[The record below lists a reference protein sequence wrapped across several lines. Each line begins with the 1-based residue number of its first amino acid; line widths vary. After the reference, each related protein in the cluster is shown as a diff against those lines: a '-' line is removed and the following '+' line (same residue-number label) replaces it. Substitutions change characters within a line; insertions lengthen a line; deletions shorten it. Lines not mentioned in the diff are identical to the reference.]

1 MKKFMCTAAVVAF
14 SLYATAQE
22 QADSA
27 KVNNLSLPNAEL
39 LLLPN
44 VELNEVNVLG
54 TWAQKNDPI
63 AQINLTQ
70 KDIEA
75 LNTGRDLPYVLQDI
89 AGVVSFSDAGN
100 GVGYTN
106 MRVRGSDITR
116 INVTVNGIPMNDAE
130 SHGVFWVNTP
140 DLISSTNA
148 IQLQKGVGTSTNG
161 SGAFG
166 ASLGLS
172 TLGAGEKGGRITLGA
187 GSYGTQRATMEAS
200 TGKSASGFW
209 MNTRISSITSDGYV
223 ERASSDLQSYYVSA
237 GFAGGG
243 HYVEAIRFGGG
254 ERTYQA
260 WYGVDSTTMYGGAW
274 DAAPRTN
281 AAGAIYDD
289 AWNVVGTYDDQVDN
303 YGQEHTQLHYRF
315 ANLFGG
321 TFAAALHHTAG
332 AGYYEEY
339 NQGSVLGLSFMDF
352 GLMPYYTAAGD
363 TISYGD
369 VVTRKWLDND
379 FYGATSSWTYDHGD
393 HRIQLGGGVHRYDG
407 GHFGRVIWANN
418 PNVSALAGNYYQGDA
433 RKDDAN
439 IYAKY
444 AFTQNRLLVY
454 ADAQYRYVN
463 HRSTGG
469 SATGSAYF
477 DRTFNFFNPKVGL
490 TYDLGK
496 NELFGLYA
504 GVGHREPNRTDLQY
518 AASADELDA
527 ERMLDVEL
535 NYRKAGDHW
544 AFDVNAYR
552 QQYQNQLV
560 LTGAIDAQGYPI
572 RENVGQS
579 FRQGLE
585 LTGAY
590 ELTSA
595 LSATAN
601 VALSQNENVNWVSD
615 PLSSFVDNTP
625 IAFSPGAVACARLT
639 YAKKGFEATLWNQY
653 VGKQYMSNEGK
664 DAHSLPAYHVINART
679 SYTWNCS
686 DVQRLIG
693 FVEFRNLGNT
703 SYAAN
708 GYMYLNVDTDTY
720 DAYYYAQATFNIMTG
735 LTFEF

>member
-1 MKKFMCTAAVVAF
+1 MKHVMSTAVAVAL

-27 KVNNLSLPNAEL
+27 KIDI

-44 VELNEVNVLG
+44 VELNEANVLG
-54 TWAQKNDPI
+54 TWAQKDDPI
-63 AQINLTQ
+63 AQINLTE
-70 KDIEA
+70 KAIEA
-75 LNTGRDLPYVLQDI
+75 LNTGRDLPYVLQDV

-140 DLISSTNA
+140 DLMSSTNA

-187 GSYGTQRATMEAS
+187 GSYGTQRATMEAG

-243 HYVEAIRFGGG
+243 HYVEAVRFGGG

-260 WYGVDSTTMYGGAW
+260 WYGVDSTTMYGP
-274 DAAPRTN
+274 DAYPQFN
-281 AAGAIYDD
+281 AAGALYDD
-289 AWNVVGTYDDQVDN
+289 AWSVIGTYDDQVDN
-303 YGQEHTQLHYRF
+303 YGQEHTQLHYRYS
-315 ANLFGG
+315 NLFGG

-339 NQGSVLGLSFMDF
+339 NQGFAFADF
-352 GLMPYYTAAGD
+352 GISNYVSAMD
-363 TISYGD
+363 TVTFGD
-369 VVTRKWLDND
+369 VVSRKWLDND
-379 FYGATSSWTYDHGD
+379 FYGATSSWTYENGD
-393 HRIQLGGGVHRYDG
+393 QRVQLGGGVHRYEG
-407 GHFGRVIWANN
+407 AHFGRVIWANN
-418 PNVSALAGNYYQGDA
+418 PNVSTIDGDYYTGDA
-433 RKDDAN
+433 IKDDAN

-444 AFTQNRLLVY
+444 ALTSNNLLVY

-463 HRSTGG
+463 HSSTGG
-469 SATGSAYF
+469 SATGPANF
-477 DRTFNFFNPKVGL
+477 DRTFNFFNPKVGM
-490 TYDLGK
+490 TYNLGG
-496 NELFGLYA
+496 NQILGAYA

-518 AASADELDA
+518 ADDANSLQA
-527 ERMLDVEL
+527 ERMLDMEF
-535 NYRKAGDHW
+535 NFRNSGEKW

-579 FRQGLE
+579 FRQGVE
-585 LTGAY
+585 FTGAY

-615 PLSSFVDNTP
+615 PTSSFLDNTP
-625 IAFSPGAVACARLT
+625 IAFSPGAVASARLT

-653 VGKQYMSNEGK
+653 VGKQYMSNEGL
-664 DAHSLPAYHVINART
+664 DAHSLPAYHIINART

-686 DVQRLIG
+686 DMQRLIG

-708 GYMYLNVDTDTY
+708 GYMWGDF
-720 DAYYYAQATFNIMTG
+720 AYYYAQATFNVMTG
-735 LTFEF
+735 LTFDF

>member
-1 MKKFMCTAAVVAF
+1 MKHVMSTAVAVAL

-22 QADSA
+22 KADSA
-27 KVNNLSLPNAEL
+27 KIDI

-54 TWAQKNDPI
+54 TWAQKEDPI
-63 AQINLTQ
+63 AQINLTE

-75 LNTGRDLPYVLQDI
+75 LNTGRDLPYVLQDV

-140 DLISSTNA
+140 DLMSSTNA

-200 TGKSASGFW
+200 TGKTASGFW

-243 HYVEAIRFGGG
+243 HYVEAVRFGGG

-260 WYGVDSTTMYGGAW
+260 WYGVDTTTMYGP
-274 DAAPRTN
+274 DAYPQFN
-281 AAGAIYDD
+281 AAGALYDD
-289 AWNVVGTYDDQVDN
+289 TWSVIGTYDDQVDN
-303 YGQEHTQLHYRF
+303 YGQEHTQLHYRYS
-315 ANLFGG
+315 NLFGG

-339 NQGSVLGLSFMDF
+339 NQGFAFADF
-352 GLMPYYTAAGD
+352 GIGNYVSAMD
-363 TISYGD
+363 TVAFGD

-379 FYGATSSWTYDHGD
+379 FYGATSSWTYENGGQ
-393 HRIQLGGGVHRYDG
+393 RVQLGGGVHRYEG
-407 GHFGRVIWANN
+407 AHFGRVIWANN
-418 PNVSALAGNYYQGDA
+418 PNVSTLDGDYYTGDA
-433 RKDDAN
+433 VKDDAN

-444 AFTQNRLLVY
+444 AVTSNNLLVY

-463 HRSTGG
+463 HNSTGG
-469 SATGSAYF
+469 SATGPANF
-477 DRTFNFFNPKVGL
+477 DRTFNFFNPKVGM
-490 TYDLGK
+490 TYNLGG
-496 NELFGLYA
+496 NQVFGAYA
-504 GVGHREPNRTDLQY
+504 GIGHREPNRTDLQY
-518 AASADELDA
+518 ADDANALQA
-527 ERMLDVEL
+527 ERMLDMEF
-535 NYRKAGDHW
+535 NFRNSGEKW

-585 LTGAY
+585 FTGAY

-625 IAFSPGAVACARLT
+625 IAFSPGAVASARLT

-653 VGKQYMSNEGK
+653 VGKQYLSNEGLK
-664 DAHSLPAYHVINART
+664 AHSLPAYHIINART

-686 DVQRLIG
+686 DVQQLIG

-708 GYMYLNVDTDTY
+708 GYMWGDF
-720 DAYYYAQATFNIMTG
+720 AYYYAQATFNLMTG

>member
-1 MKKFMCTAAVVAF
+1 MKHVMSTAVAVAL

-22 QADSA
+22 KADSA
-27 KVNNLSLPNAEL
+27 KIDI

-54 TWAQKNDPI
+54 TWAQKEDPI
-63 AQINLTQ
+63 AQINLTE

-75 LNTGRDLPYVLQDI
+75 LNTGRDLPYVLQDV

-140 DLISSTNA
+140 DLMSSTNA

-200 TGKSASGFW
+200 TGKTSSGFW

-243 HYVEAIRFGGG
+243 HYVEAVRFGGG

-260 WYGVDSTTMYGGAW
+260 WYGVDTTTMYGP
-274 DAAPRTN
+274 DAYPQFN
-281 AAGAIYDD
+281 AAGALYDD
-289 AWNVVGTYDDQVDN
+289 TWSVIGTYDDQVDN
-303 YGQEHTQLHYRF
+303 YGQEHTQLHYRYS
-315 ANLFGG
+315 NLFGG

-339 NQGSVLGLSFMDF
+339 NQGFAFADF
-352 GLMPYYTAAGD
+352 GIGNYVSAMD
-363 TISYGD
+363 TVAFGD

-379 FYGATSSWTYDHGD
+379 FYGATSSWTYENGGQ
-393 HRIQLGGGVHRYDG
+393 RVQLGGGVHRYEG
-407 GHFGRVIWANN
+407 AHFGRVIWANN
-418 PNVSALAGNYYQGDA
+418 PNVSTHDGDYYTGDA
-433 RKDDAN
+433 VKDDAN

-444 AFTQNRLLVY
+444 AVTSNNLLVY

-463 HRSTGG
+463 HNSTGG
-469 SATGSAYF
+469 SATGPANF
-477 DRTFNFFNPKVGL
+477 DRTFNFFNPKVGM
-490 TYDLGK
+490 TYNLGG
-496 NELFGLYA
+496 NQVFGAYA
-504 GVGHREPNRTDLQY
+504 GIGHREPNRTDLQY
-518 AASADELDA
+518 ADDANALQA
-527 ERMLDVEL
+527 ERMLDMEF
-535 NYRKAGDHW
+535 NFRNSGEKW

-585 LTGAY
+585 FTGAY

-625 IAFSPGAVACARLT
+625 IAFSPGAVASARLT

-653 VGKQYMSNEGK
+653 VGKQYLSNEGLE
-664 DAHSLPAYHVINART
+664 AHSLPAYHIINART

-686 DVQRLIG
+686 DVQQLIG

-708 GYMYLNVDTDTY
+708 GYMWGDF
-720 DAYYYAQATFNIMTG
+720 AYYYAQATFNLMTG